1 MNLQNNKT
9 KNFTPLPNEI
19 FSLHLSTGELATY
32 AVLMRLEDP
41 RTYECWPSYETIGK
55 AIGKS
60 KSSVKRYVAGLVE
73 KGLITVAPTSVIM
86 RNGLKKNGNLRYHI
100 RPIREK
106 TVEQLISGVNCVAW
120 TAVPEFEA
128 VKKQFRKTEGRGYYH
143 IVQAFAPDDPLDFA
157 TAHELG
163 VKLAEHFEGYQCI
176 VVTHMNTAHIHNH
189 IIMNS
194 VNFETGMKF
203 HQSAREMQQVKDYC
217 SQLCQEY
224 GLSVTESKADP
235 FRIPMWKRRL
245 TDHIKEAMEQSRTQQ
260 EFVAYMN
267 AYGYDV
273 KWEPHQKYITYTT
286 PENIRC
292 RDSKLFDQ
300 TLKRE
305 NMELYFRLGGA
316 DYLQACR
323 EIAYD
328 HREPTPTLEDAV
340 CGMAGTVAAICALC
354 EDEDSEVSDLARELY
369 YSSLL
374 LQELVEWYQSRRQEQ
389 ENYEEEY
396 EQYHGFDMTMM

>member
-1 MNLQNNKT
+1 MANVK
-9 KNFTPLPNEI
+9 FI
-19 FSLHLSTGELATY
+19 
-32 AVLMRLEDP
+32 AVSRGLRGIVD
-41 RTYECWPSYETIGK
+41 
-55 AIGKS
+55 
-60 KSSVKRYVAGLVE
+60 YV
-73 KGLITVAPTSVIM
+73 T
-86 RNGLKKNGNLRYHI
+86 N
-100 RPIREK
+100 REK
-106 TVEQLISGVNCVAW
+106 TVEQLISGVNCVAR

-217 SQLCQEY
+217 SHLCREY

-235 FRIPMWKRRL
+235 FRIPTWKRRL

-273 KWEPHQKYITYTT
+273 KWEPHQ
-286 PENIRC
+286 
-292 RDSKLFDQ
+292 
-300 TLKRE
+300 
-305 NMELYFRLGGA
+305 
-316 DYLQACR
+316 
-323 EIAYD
+323 
-328 HREPTPTLEDAV
+328 
-340 CGMAGTVAAICALC
+340 
-354 EDEDSEVSDLARELY
+354 
-369 YSSLL
+369 
-374 LQELVEWYQSRRQEQ
+374 
-389 ENYEEEY
+389 
-396 EQYHGFDMTMM
+396 